1 MIRSR
6 RSVRPTVSV
15 NEVYAFGLAQ
25 SFNLGP
31 NHSQFAPWISAWADP
46 QLRNAPLPTFHYFLD
61 VGLAEG
67 LPGDEVFAL
76 PAADLDHVLVIDDA
90 NGF

>member
-1 MIRSR
+1 M
-6 RSVRPTVSV
+6 SV

-31 NHSQFAPWISAWADP
+31 NHSQFAPWISAWADS

-67 LPGDEVFAL
+67 LPGDEGFVHKAEEVFAL